1 VCAHH
6 QKIKDLHTALKP
18 QTRNESAG
26 GQQSTNFVVPIHVKP
41 VARILD
47 HSPLARRAG
56 AVRGRSRAGYSLAPM
71 ENLEHVDVA
80 LIDRAEHEIDLAA
93 YGLTDWPI
101 MQGLTCAAD
110 HGVQIHTYLDCTQ
123 LAERELTKVF
133 HDLAETP
140 GVELLSAGLKEKDPC
155 V

>member
-80 LIDRAEHEIDLAA
+80 LIDREHEIDLAA
-93 YGLTDWPI
+93 YVLTDWLI
-101 MQGLTCAAD
+101 MQGLTGAAD
-110 HGVQIHTYLDCTQ
+110 HGVQIHTYLDGTQ

-140 GVELLSAGLKEKDPC
+140 GVEPLSAGLKHKDLC